1 MFRLD
6 GKIALVTGSGAGL
19 GVGVARTL
27 CRQGAHVVIN
37 DMNADLA
44 EVTSA
49 SLRAEGFAASAAPF
63 DVTDRDAVIAAIDRI
78 EADIGPIAILVNNA
92 GNAGGQKY
100 TPKPF
105 AEMPPEL
112 WERFIAVNMT
122 GVMNCTQ
129 AVIARMAE
137 RRYGRVITVSST
149 AGRVGKSINV
159 SVYGA
164 AKAGAAHLMRHLSQ
178 EVAKDGVTA
187 NIISLGFMNTM
198 SGPFAEKILPQV
210 PAGRFGTPDDLGA
223 AVVYLASEEA
233 AWVTGATLVVD
244 GGYTPF

>member
-6 GKIALVTGSGAGL
+6 GKIALITGSGGGL
-19 GVGVARTL
+19 GVGVARAL
-27 CRQGAHVVIN
+27 CSQGAHVVIN
-37 DMNADLA
+37 DLNPELA
-44 EVTSA
+44 EQTSTM
-49 SLRAEGFAASAAPF
+49 LCAEGFASSAAPF
-63 DVTDRDAVIAAIDRI
+63 DVTQRGAVKESVARI
-78 EADIGPIAILVNNA
+78 ERDTGPIGILVNNA

-100 TPKPF
+100 TPTPF
-105 AEMPPEL
+105 VDMPPDL

-129 AVIARMAE
+129 AVIGGMSARG
-137 RRYGRVITVSST
+137 YGRVITVSST

-164 AKAGAAHLMRHLSQ
+164 AKAGAAHFMRHLSQ
-178 EVAKDGVTA
+178 EVAKDGITA
-187 NIISLGFMNTM
+187 NVISLGFMNTM
-198 SGPFAEKILPQV
+198 SEGFAHKIIAQI
-210 PAGRFGTPDDLGA
+210 PAGRVGMPEDLA
-223 AVVYLASEEA
+223 AATVYLASDEA

>member
-19 GVGVARTL
+19 GVGVARAL
-27 CRQGAHVVIN
+27 CGQGAHVVIN
-37 DMNADLA
+37 DMDPELA
-44 EVTSA
+44 ERTSA
-49 SLRAEGFAASAAPF
+49 SLRAEGFASSAAPF
-63 DVTDRDAVIAAIDRI
+63 DVTQRDAVMESVARI
-78 EADIGPIAILVNNA
+78 ERDTGPIGILVNNA
-92 GNAGGQKY
+92 GNAGGRKY
-100 TPKPF
+100 TPTPF
-105 AEMPPEL
+105 ADMPPEL
-112 WERFIAVNMT
+112 WERFIAVNMV

-129 AVIARMAE
+129 AVIARMTG
-137 RRYGRVITVSST
+137 RGYGRVITVSST

-187 NIISLGFMNTM
+187 NVISLGFMNTM
-198 SGPFAEKILPQV
+198 SEAFAAKIVPQI
-210 PAGRFGTPDDLGA
+210 PAGRVGTPADLAG
-223 AVVYLASEEA
+223 AVVYLASDEA

-244 GGYTPF
+244 GGFTPF